1 MPTADDLKT
10 MRCHCGGH
18 VKQPDLD
25 AEAVQCLDCETI
37 MHWSRARVWYEA
49 HLEID
54 ATEAKLGATRLLLQK
69 CQNLVV
75 AYGGPGSELAQEIE
89 EVLRLTI

>member
-10 MRCHCGGH
+10 MRCRCGGL
-18 VKQPDLD
+18 VQQPGRD
-25 AEAVQCLDCETI
+25 AEAVECVDCHTI
-37 MHWSRARVWYEA
+37 MHWSRARVWHEA
-49 HLEID
+49 YVEID
-54 ATEAKLGATRLLLQK
+54 ATEARLGAARLMLQK